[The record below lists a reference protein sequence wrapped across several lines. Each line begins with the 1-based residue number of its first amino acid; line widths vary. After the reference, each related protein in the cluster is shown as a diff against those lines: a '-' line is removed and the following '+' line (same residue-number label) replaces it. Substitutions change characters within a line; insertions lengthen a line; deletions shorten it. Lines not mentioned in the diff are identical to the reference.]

1 MNLPRFGEDII
12 LIDLSLKYVGN
23 IGVSAPFVCIVSNEV
38 SATRGKKFVPS
49 EANIGQYKF
58 ENCMV
63 ELQKTDVTI
72 SIGEILI
79 IYPEQ
84 NLIERFFRPNSNGNT
99 ILLTEQCDQLCVMC
113 SQPPKRKDY
122 LHWELYLEAAS
133 LIPEGAILGISG
145 GEPTLYKGRLLDFLM
160 ECVEANSS
168 LQIHVLT
175 NAQHFDEADIEKLTS
190 LNKNVLWGVPLYS
203 ADHVEH
209 DNIVGK
215 DGAFE
220 NLLQGFNSLLK
231 SGSRVELRTVL
242 LQKNYPSLAKLSKF
256 VARHFTWIEKW
267 AIMQLEPMGYA
278 RIDWPLKFVDT
289 TISSECLEQAV
300 LTADI
305 SGIYTELYNF
315 PLCSVPSNLQRFCVK
330 SISDWKQKYLAECSK
345 CLSKNSC
352 CGFFEWY
359 DRQKGYSSIEA
370 IIA

>member
-1 MNLPRFGEDII
+1 MKLLRFGEDII
-12 LIDLSLKYVGN
+12 LIDLSLKYLGN
-23 IGVSAPFVCIVSNEV
+23 IGVSDPFVCIVSDEV
-38 SATRGKKFVPS
+38 SATQGRKFVPS
-49 EANIGQYKF
+49 QANTGQYKF

-63 ELQKTDVTI
+63 ELQKKDVTI
-72 SIGEILI
+72 SLGEILI

-133 LIPEGAILGISG
+133 LIPEGSILGISG
-145 GEPTLYKGRLLDFLM
+145 GEPTLYKERLLDFLM

-190 LNKNVLWGVPLYS
+190 LNKNVLWGIPLYS

-215 DGAFE
+215 KGAFE

-289 TISSECLEQAV
+289 SISSECLEQAV
-300 LTADI
+300 LTADT
-305 SGIYTELYNF
+305 SGIYTALYNF

-345 CLSKNSC
+345 CVSKNSC

-359 DRQKGYSSIEA
+359 DRQEGYSSIEA